1 MRWSCRWTDAQ
12 PEAFNREL
20 CAGHD
25 ARLSARALVEAGWLK
40 PGTDGR
46 PSQVV
51 RIPGLG
57 AVRLFI
63 FDSRK
68 VHDGSL

>member
-1 MRWSCRWTDAQ
+1 ML
-12 PEAFNREL
+12 PEAFRREL
-20 CAGHD
+20 CSGHD
-25 ARLSARALVEAGWLK
+25 ARQSARELIAAGWIK
-40 PGTDGR
+40 PGTDGK

-57 AVRLFI
+57 AVRLYV

-68 VHDGSL
+68 VHDGAL